1 MSGHIAA
8 TSRSTLERAMPELMI
23 QTENLTKRFP
33 CSTASVEHECLPLED
48 GRPGDQALTWFT
60 AVDHLNLEVQA
71 GKILTLL
78 GPNGAGKTTTVR
90 MLASILKPS
99 EGWARVAGFD
109 TVREARQVRHAV
121 GLLTELPGLYP
132 RMRAD
137 EYLAFFGQLQGM
149 SDKRIRARIGSLMER
164 FGLLPARRQR
174 IAEFSKGMR
183 QKLALIRAM
192 IHDPPLLLLD
202 EPTSA
207 MDPQSAKL
215 VRDAILDLGREQ
227 RTILVCTHNLSEAEA
242 LADQIAIIRRGRI
255 VALDTPA
262 SLKARLLGAPLLE
275 VRLAHSLDGYVEE
288 LTDLIRIESRG
299 ADWFRYRT
307 SSPEATNPAL
317 LNRLAT
323 RNARVLT
330 LSEVPRSLEEV
341 YLSIVEGEEDDG
353 H

>member
-1 MSGHIAA
+1 
-8 TSRSTLERAMPELMI
+8 MPELMI

-33 CSTASVEHECLPLED
+33 CSTANLERECLPLED
-48 GRPGDQALTWFT
+48 SGPSEEALAWFT
-60 AVDHLNLEVQA
+60 AVDRVNLEVPA
-71 GKILTLL
+71 GQIVALL

-90 MLASILKPS
+90 MLASILSPS
-99 EGWARVAGFD
+99 EGRARVAGFD

-121 GLLTELPGLYP
+121 GLLTELPGLYL

-137 EYLAFFGQLQGM
+137 EYLAFFGQLQGLN
-149 SDKRIRARIGSLMER
+149 DRKIRERTGSLMER
-164 FGLLPARRQR
+164 FGLGHVQRQR
-174 IAEFSKGMR
+174 IAEYSKGMR

-192 IHDPPLLLLD
+192 IHDPSLLLLD

-215 VRDAILDLGREQ
+215 VRDAILDLGRDR
-227 RTILVCTHNLSEAEA
+227 RTILVCTHNLPEAEL

-262 SLKARLLGAPLLE
+262 RLKARLLGAPLLE
-275 VRLAHSLDGYVEE
+275 VRLAHSLDGFVDDLSDLVE
-288 LTDLIRIESRG
+288 IESRG

-307 SSPEATNPAL
+307 SSPGTTNPAL
-317 LNRLAT
+317 LSRLAG

-341 YLSIVEGEEDDG
+341 YLSIVESEEHDG
-353 H
+353 R